1 MEFQKAKILSIR
13 DHPELTEKWLQGQ
26 LVKDP
31 TLLGLGDLTVKDVER
46 KQPHAGR
53 LDLLLVDPDSLRRYE
68 VELQLGATDES
79 HIIRTLEYWDIERR
93 RYPMYEH
100 VAVLVAERVTS
111 RFLNVISLFNGFIP
125 IMAIQLQLLE
135 VGGVQTLS
143 ASTVVDVMSLGTEEE
158 EEEAGGG
165 ADRGYW
171 QEKAPAGLLLADQL
185 LVLVQETDP
194 KASLKYNKHF
204 IGIAHDGVPDHY
216 VIFRPRLHHLG
227 VGFRIPRSDELTEEL
242 EQGELDFLRYDPRAG
257 RYFVRLTESDIR
269 ECRSLLVDLI
279 KRSRGA
285 EDGL

>member
-1 MEFQKAKILSIR
+1 MRKALSSTGTSNVDGIR
-13 DHPELTEKWLQGQ
+13 CTS
-26 LVKDP
+26 
-31 TLLGLGDLTVKDVER
+31 T
-46 KQPHAGR
+46 
-53 LDLLLVDPDSLRRYE
+53 S
-68 VELQLGATDES
+68 
-79 HIIRTLEYWDIERR
+79 
-93 RYPMYEH
+93 
-100 VAVLVAERVTS
+100 AVLVAERVTS

-185 LVLVQETDP
+185 LLLVQETDP

-204 IGIAHDGVPDHY
+204 IGIAHDQGCLIGR

-227 VGFRIPRSDELTEEL
+227 VGFRIPRTDELTEEL

-269 ECRSLLVDLI
+269 
-279 KRSRGA
+279 
-285 EDGL
+285 